1 MADVLGRLLTV
12 YAWALVGALL
22 LFLYG
27 IARFYQRT
35 ARERSNYRLF
45 LLPLAFFVAAAV
57 RYAWVGTVSGD
68 LFGDGLLFLGGISL
82 FAVGSFL
89 DRLMMGRRR

>member
-1 MADVLGRLLTV
+1 MADALGRVLGV
-12 YAWALVGALL
+12 YAWLLVAALL

-45 LLPLAFFVAAAV
+45 LLPLTFFVAAAV
-57 RYAWVGTVSGD
+57 RYAWLGGVTGD
-68 LFGDGLLFLGGISL
+68 PFGDGLLFLGGVSL